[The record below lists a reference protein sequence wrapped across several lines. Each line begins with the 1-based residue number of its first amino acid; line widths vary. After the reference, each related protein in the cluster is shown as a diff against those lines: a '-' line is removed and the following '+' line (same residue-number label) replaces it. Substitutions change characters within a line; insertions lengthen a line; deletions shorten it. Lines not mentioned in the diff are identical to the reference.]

1 MPRPSARPSS
11 TSRPL
16 TLLAFGFLAIDAIL
30 LMLAGLW
37 SDRLVLVILGVVFA
51 VAAGGVLLYWRAHQ
65 RQLEE
70 IAKAR
75 ADLKAEAEA
84 MRELI
89 KKK

>member
-1 MPRPSARPSS
+1 
-11 TSRPL
+11 
-16 TLLAFGFLAIDAIL
+16 
-30 LMLAGLW
+30 MLAGLW
-37 SDRLVLVILGVVFA
+37 SDRVVLVILGVVFA
-51 VAAGGVLLYWRAHQ
+51 VAAVGVLLYWRAHK
-65 RQLEE
+65 RQLDE

>member
-1 MPRPSARPSS
+1 MPRAQPSS
-11 TSRPL
+11 ASRPL

-30 LMLAGLW
+30 LILAGLW
-37 SDRLVLVILGVVFA
+37 SDRVVLVILGVLFA
-51 VAAGGVLLYWRAHQ
+51 VAAFGVLLYWRAHK

-70 IAKAR
+70 ISKAR

>member
-1 MPRPSARPSS
+1 M
-11 TSRPL
+11 
-16 TLLAFGFLAIDAIL
+16 AFGFLAIDAIL

-37 SDRLVLVILGVVFA
+37 SDRVVLVILGVVFA
-51 VAAGGVLLYWRAHQ
+51 VAAVGVLLYWRAHK
-65 RQLEE
+65 RQLDE

-75 ADLKAEAEA
+75 ADLRAEAEA

>member
-1 MPRPSARPSS
+1 MPRARPAS
-11 TSRPL
+11 TSGPL

-37 SDRLVLVILGVVFA
+37 SDRVVLVILGVVFA
-51 VAAGGVLLYWRAHQ
+51 VAAVGVLLYWRAHQ

-75 ADLKAEAEA
+75 DDLRAEAEA
-84 MRELI
+84 LRELI

>member
-1 MPRPSARPSS
+1 MPRAQLSS
-11 TSRPL
+11 SSRPL

-30 LMLAGLW
+30 LIFAGLW
-37 SDRLVLVILGVVFA
+37 SDRVALVVLGVVFA
-51 VAAGGVLLYWRAHQ
+51 VAALGVLLYWRAHK

-70 IAKAR
+70 ISKAR

>member
-1 MPRPSARPSS
+1 MPRARPSS
-11 TSRPL
+11 ASRPL

-37 SDRLVLVILGVVFA
+37 SDRVVLVILGVVFA
-51 VAAGGVLLYWRAHQ
+51 VAAIGVLLYWRAHQ

>member
-1 MPRPSARPSS
+1 MPHARPAS

-30 LMLAGLW
+30 LILAGLW
-37 SDRLVLVILGVVFA
+37 SDRVVLVILGVVFA
-51 VAAGGVLLYWRAHQ
+51 VAAVGVLFYWRAHP

-75 ADLKAEAEA
+75 DDLRAEAEA
-84 MRELI
+84 LRELI